1 MPPTPKGLGAWILRD
16 PLQNRR
22 VLGVSPY
29 IWHMPYPGNFAVAKW
44 DENKFEVSLGRL
56 RSPSGSRRAVGF
68 FEQAKRGAKTVQR
81 KASYGRTSRSNVKA
95 MSFQRRVIVKVSIKP
110 IGSSGFAAFR
120 KHLDYIQRDGT
131 DEKGKRAEIYG
142 RSVEEIGSQKSEPKL
157 DVTEHESDQKDLTKA
172 FAESCKGDR
181 HHFRIIISPE
191 DGQKLSD
198 LKAYTRDLVMRMEQ
212 DLDTKLEWVAAD
224 HYDTG
229 QPHTHLIIR
238 GVRDNG
244 KDLVIPK
251 RYIAHTLRE
260 RAQELVEIE
269 LGPVSQMQGRVRMAK
284 SIEAQTATGLDT
296 TLEGKIEGGVIDM
309 SAPVPKGRVWHRQL
323 QVRRLRAL
331 ERMGLAE
338 RLGSGRWAVD
348 PSFTRTLRDMHGRTQ
363 MVKAIHRSLEQT
375 GQSVRLVTGE
385 NQYDPSDV
393 AAKSVTGVV
402 QHYGRPDD
410 TREGGFVVVQ
420 NLRGEPVYAKVTD
433 DETFET
439 LRKGQ
444 IVTFQ
449 PHQQGPRK
457 IDHSIADFAKSNDGL
472 YSEVHHVT
480 GGGNVSPAY
489 AQAHVRRLEALR
501 RKKLVARNQD
511 GAWRIPQDY
520 LQRASNYEADKAMRM
535 PTSVARGSTQ
545 TLSQMQRARG
555 VTWLDT
561 QLAENGLDGLGE
573 TTIQQALANRK
584 IVLQK
589 MGFKLSKG
597 GRLPIK
603 ALDELREM
611 DLRDAAG
618 KLSGTINKPY
628 AALGDSRSVEGV
640 FRETINRPSGKFA
653 VIEGSKE
660 FTLVPWRP
668 VMERRLGRSISGRV
682 SAGGISWDVSKQ
694 RGLSR

>member
-1 MPPTPKGLGAWILRD
+1 M
-16 PLQNRR
+16 
-22 VLGVSPY
+22 
-29 IWHMPYPGNFAVAKW
+29 AKW
-44 DENKFEVSLGRL
+44 DENQFEVSLGKL
-56 RSPSGSRRAVGF
+56 RSPSGNRRDLGF
-68 FEQAKRGAKTVQR
+68 YETVTRGAKAAGR
-81 KASYGRTSRSNVKA
+81 KIKYGQSSRSASGA
-95 MSFQRRVIVKVSIKP
+95 MHFQRRVVVKVSIKP
-110 IGSSGFAAFR
+110 IGRSGFAAFR

-131 DEKGKRAEIYG
+131 DENGKRAEIYG
-142 RSVEEIGSQKSEPKL
+142 RGVEEIDSQKLESEQE
-157 DVTEHESDQKDLTKA
+157 VTEHQSDQKDLTKA
-172 FAESCKGDR
+172 FADSCKSDR
-181 HHFRIIISPE
+181 HHFRIIVSPE
-191 DGQKLSD
+191 DGQELLD
-198 LKAYTRDLVMRMEQ
+198 LKAFTRDLVAQMEQ

-251 RYIAHTLRE
+251 KYLAYTLRE
-260 RAQELVEIE
+260 RAQELVETE
-269 LGPVSQMQGRVRMAK
+269 LGPVSELQGRVRLAK
-284 SIEAQTATGLDT
+284 TIEAQSATGLDT
-296 TLEGKIEGGVIDM
+296 TLEGKMEGGIIDM
-309 SAPVPKGRVWHRQL
+309 SEPVPKGRVWHRQL

-348 PSFTRTLRDMHGRTQ
+348 PSFTQTLRDMHGRTQ
-363 MVKAIHRSLEQT
+363 MVKAIHRSLEQS
-375 GQSVRLVTGE
+375 GQSPQLVTSR
-385 NQYDPSDV
+385 NQFDPNHLK
-393 AAKSVTGVV
+393 AKPVTGVV

-410 TREGGFVVVQ
+410 TRAGGFIVIE
-420 NLRGEPVYAKVTD
+420 NFRGDHIYANVLD

-444 IVTFQ
+444 VVTFQ

-457 IDHSIADFAKSNDGL
+457 IDHSIANFANLNEGR
-472 YSEVHHVT
+472 YSEVRHVT

-489 AQAHVRRLEALR
+489 AAAHVRRLEALR
-501 RKKLVARNQD
+501 RKNLVARNQD
-511 GAWRIPQDY
+511 GSWRIPQDY
-520 LQRASNYEADKAMRM
+520 LERASNYEADKAMRM

-561 QLAENGLDGLGE
+561 QLAENGLDGVGE
-573 TTIQQALANRK
+573 TNIKQALANRK
-584 IVLQK
+584 AVLQK
-589 MGFKLSKG
+589 MGFKLSAE
-597 GRLPIK
+597 GRLPVK
-603 ALDELREM
+603 ALDMLQEI

-628 AALGDSRSVEGV
+628 AALGGSRSVEGV
-640 FRETINRPSGKFA
+640 YREAINRPSGKFA
-653 VIEGSKE
+653 VIERSKE

-682 SAGGISWDVSKQ
+682 SGGGISWDVAKQ
-694 RGLSR
+694 

>member
-1 MPPTPKGLGAWILRD
+1 M
-16 PLQNRR
+16 
-22 VLGVSPY
+22 
-29 IWHMPYPGNFAVAKW
+29 AKW
-44 DENKFEVSLGRL
+44 DESQFEVSLGRL
-56 RSPSGSRRAVGF
+56 RSPSGHRRAQGF
-68 FEQAKRGAKTVQR
+68 FESVTRGAKAARR
-81 KASYGRTSRSNVKA
+81 KAKYGQSSRSTTSA
-95 MSFQRRVIVKVSIKP
+95 MAFQRRVVVKVSIKP
-110 IGSSGFAAFR
+110 IGRSGFAAFR

-131 DEKGKRAEIYG
+131 DETGKRAEIYG
-142 RSVEEIGSQKSEPKL
+142 RGVEEIESQKLESQL
-157 DVTEHESDQKDLTKA
+157 DVVEQKSDQKALTKA
-172 FAESCKGDR
+172 FADSCRNDR
-181 HHFRIIISPE
+181 HHFRIIVSPE
-191 DGQKLSD
+191 DGQELSD
-198 LKAYTRDLVMRMEQ
+198 LKAYTRDLVAQMEQ

-244 KDLVIPK
+244 KDLVIPRK
-251 RYIAHTLRE
+251 YIAHTLRE
-260 RAQELVEIE
+260 RAQELVETE
-269 LGPVSQMQGRVRMAK
+269 LGPVSELQGRVRMART
-284 SIEAQTATGLDT
+284 IEAQSATKLDT
-296 TLEGKIEGGVIDM
+296 TLEGKMEGGVIDM
-309 SAPVPKGRVWHRQL
+309 SEPVPKGRVWHRQL

-348 PSFTRTLRDMHGRTQ
+348 PSFTQTLRDMHGRTQ
-363 MVKAIHRSLEQT
+363 MVKAIHRSLEQS
-375 GQSVRLVTGE
+375 GQSVPFVTSR
-385 NQYDPSDV
+385 NQFDPNHLT
-393 AAKSVTGVV
+393 AKPVTGVV

-410 TREGGFVVVQ
+410 TRADGFIVIE
-420 NLRGEPVYAKVTD
+420 NLRGDHIYAKVSD

-444 IVTFQ
+444 VVTFQ

-457 IDHSIADFAKSNDGL
+457 IDHSIADFAKSHEGL

-489 AQAHVRRLEALR
+489 AAAHVRRLEALR
-501 RKKLVARNQD
+501 RKDVVTRNQD
-511 GAWRIPQDY
+511 GSWRIPQDY
-520 LQRASNYEADKAMRM
+520 LQRASQYEADKAMRM
-535 PTSVARGSTQ
+535 PTAIARGSTQ
-545 TLSQMQRARG
+545 TLQQMEQARG
-555 VTWLDT
+555 LTWLDT
-561 QLAENGLDGLGE
+561 QLSENGLDSPGK
-573 TTIQQALANRK
+573 TNIQQALVNRK
-584 IVLQK
+584 AVLQK
-589 MGFKLSKG
+589 MGFKLSKD

-628 AALGDSRSVEGV
+628 AALGDSRSVKGV

-653 VIEGSKE
+653 VIERSKE

-682 SAGGISWDVSKQ
+682 SGGGISWDVAKQ